1 MSNISNTRFKGIN
14 RCFAPCIPKHN
25 PTYNFT
31 SECSSS
37 QKDCVNMKIWTYMNK
52 NRCHRTSEDSHLYP
66 HMCAQH
72 SKVYNMNTE
81 WDKLNDRQKKLIVLM
96 SKDITPAYLLM
107 CLPEFM
113 RLNKMEVNELFETM
127 LSPCGIWVLDDTHIL
142 AMYIIGSN
150 NIIIK
155 TPTNLR
161 YIETSQ
167 FTYKYMLD
175 SICEYSL
182 LWLITNKD
190 VDQKEITVTDQ
201 QVLMIKW
208 SKLLGPFVLGT
219 ALLFHPDDVRILPE
233 FDNNWS
239 AKWMKRYMQWAD
251 KYVKKGIIGIDD
263 QLNSIKYI
271 SKFIQCLQPSVETSW
286 KKLKCGELEAL
297 SQPQQV
303 GTFKTKN

>member
-1 MSNISNTRFKGIN
+1 MNKKEMSNISNTRFKGIN

-113 RLNKMEVNELFETM
+113 DRMVLNKVITEWKYSNDGGVFIEYTIDGNE
-127 LSPCGIWVLDDTHIL
+127 H
-142 AMYIIGSN
+142 
-150 NIIIK
+150 K
-155 TPTNLR
+155 T
-161 YIETSQ
+161 
-167 FTYKYMLD
+167 
-175 SICEYSL
+175 
-182 LWLITNKD
+182 
-190 VDQKEITVTDQ
+190 
-201 QVLMIKW
+201 
-208 SKLLGPFVLGT
+208 
-219 ALLFHPDDVRILPE
+219 
-233 FDNNWS
+233 
-239 AKWMKRYMQWAD
+239 
-251 KYVKKGIIGIDD
+251 
-263 QLNSIKYI
+263 
-271 SKFIQCLQPSVETSW
+271 
-286 KKLKCGELEAL
+286 EL
-297 SQPQQV
+297 
-303 GTFKTKN
+303 